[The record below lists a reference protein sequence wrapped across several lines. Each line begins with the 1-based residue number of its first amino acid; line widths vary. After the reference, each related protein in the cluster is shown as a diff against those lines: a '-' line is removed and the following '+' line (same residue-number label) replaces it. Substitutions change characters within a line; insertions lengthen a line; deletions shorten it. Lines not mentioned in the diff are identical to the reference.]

1 VIAMVLNSDAVAAMI
16 SDGDAMVDDFQQM
29 TTL

>member
-1 VIAMVLNSDAVAAMI
+1 VIAMFLNNNAVAAMF

-29 TTL
+29 TML